1 MRRNHPFRVL
11 ALVFAAAALPA
22 FAEEVPQR
30 IGLDVGISYWEAV
43 GEIEP
48 FAPSLASDQFGPFDR
63 EGWSVGVRY
72 LFGVVEARGGS
83 LFLGP
88 ALTFFRHAN
97 TVGIRIEDEL
107 LTVEGDL
114 RLRGLVLG
122 GEAEWRFRPRGV
134 WKPFVVAGLEYQ
146 QADTAI
152 QAGGITIEEYD
163 NARGF
168 GYAFGLG
175 TDVRLTRKPGP
186 LAMRATAR
194 VRWLDFGSVSWAAPG
209 SPDLSGPSYEV
220 LLGFGWEK
228 GTGTF

>member
-1 MRRNHPFRVL
+1 L
-11 ALVFAAAALPA
+11 LSLLLAAASRTAHA
-22 FAEEVPQR
+22 GEVPQR
-30 IGLDVGISYWEAV
+30 IGLDVGISDWEAV
-43 GEIEP
+43 GAIEP
-48 FAPSLASDQFGPFDR
+48 FAPSLASDEFGRFDR

-72 LFGVVEARGGS
+72 LFGVARTRSGS

-114 RLRGLVLG
+114 RLRGLLLG

-134 WKPFVVAGLEYQ
+134 WMPFAVAGLEYQ

-152 QAGGITIEEYD
+152 QVGGITTEDYD

-168 GYAFGLG
+168 GYALGLG

-186 LAMRATAR
+186 LSMRATAR
-194 VRWLDFGSVSWAAPG
+194 VRWLDFGSVSWAVPG
-209 SPDLSGPSYEV
+209 SPDLSGPSYEI

>member
-1 MRRNHPFRVL
+1 M
-11 ALVFAAAALPA
+11 
-22 FAEEVPQR
+22 
-30 IGLDVGISYWEAV
+30 GLDVGISYWEAV

-48 FAPSLASDQFGPFDR
+48 FAPSLASDEFGRFDR

-72 LFGVVEARGGS
+72 RFGVAETPGGS

-114 RLRGLVLG
+114 RLRGLLLA
-122 GEAEWRFRPRGV
+122 GEAEWRFRPSGV
-134 WKPFVVAGLEYQ
+134 WQPFVVAGLEYQ
-146 QADTAI
+146 QADAAI
-152 QAGGITIEEYD
+152 QVGGITTEEYE

-168 GYAFGLG
+168 GYSVGFG
-175 TDVRLTRKPGP
+175 TDVRLARKPGP
-186 LAMRATAR
+186 LSMRAAAR
-194 VRWLDFGSVSWAAPG
+194 VRWLDFGSVSWAVPG
-209 SPDLSGPSYEV
+209 SADLSGPSYEV